1 MRTERQGRHSAWRV
15 LLAGLLPILAAC
27 VVMPKTDQVYD
38 RSCQIFVRE
47 MSLETVNVGGVRLG
61 LCQNAGCLGG
71 AAVVGAVAAASAVIS
86 GSIVV
91 VGNTVYWLEKKGRCN
106 PPPAVPA
113 A

>member
-1 MRTERQGRHSAWRV
+1 MRALLSAV
-15 LLAGLLPILAAC
+15 LPLLAGC
-27 VVMPKTDQVYD
+27 VVMPKTEEVYD
-38 RSCQIFVRE
+38 RSCQIYVRE
-47 MSLETVNVGGVRLG
+47 MSLEAVNVGGVRLG

-106 PPPAVPA
+106 PPPAAPA
-113 A
+113 E